1 MHRNA
6 SLGEGVTMKYLGK
19 FLSTTAILLGL
30 FGPAPVANADP
41 GRFMDMK
48 AAVKAPIGHRQFCR
62 DNSWACKNERYEPVV
77 VKLTETRWNELIAI
91 NAEVNRRVRPMTDSD
106 LFGKEEYW
114 TYPVDGYG
122 DCEEYVLEKQRVL
135 IEAGWPKSALLIT
148 VAKDIQNG
156 GHAVL
161 TVRTDHG
168 DMILDNQ
175 IEAVLPWYSTPYR
188 YIKRQS
194 ASSPVK
200 WTGISDTRVTTVSSI
215 SN

>member
-1 MHRNA
+1 MKLLQSTLIA
-6 SLGEGVTMKYLGK
+6 STLV
-19 FLSTTAILLGL
+19 LSALASSTSAEAEPSRFMVMRTAVN
-30 FGPAPVANADP
+30 APV
-41 GRFMDMK
+41 
-48 AAVKAPIGHRQFCR
+48 GHMQFCR
-62 DNSWACKNERYEPVV
+62 DNGWACPNERYEPVV
-77 VKLTETRWNELIAI
+77 VRLDEARWNELIAI
-91 NAEVNRRVRPMTDSD
+91 NKEVNRRIRPMTDAD
-106 LFGKEEYW
+106 LFGTEEHW

-135 IEAGWPKSALLIT
+135 VEAGWPKSALLIT
-148 VAKDIQNG
+148 VAKDVQNS

-200 WTGISDTRVTTVSSI
+200 WTGISDTRVTTVSSV

>member
-1 MHRNA
+1 MNL
-6 SLGEGVTMKYLGK
+6 LGT
-19 FLSTTAILLGL
+19 FLAATSFALFSTSTAI
-30 FGPAPVANADP
+30 ADP

-48 AAVKAPIGHRQFCR
+48 TAVKAPIGHKQFCQ
-62 DNSWACKNERYEPVV
+62 DNAWACSREQYDPVV
-77 VKLTETRWNELIAI
+77 VKLTEELWQQLIAVNSDI
-91 NAEVNRRVRPMTDSD
+91 NSRVRPMSDDD
-106 LFGKEEYW
+106 LFGKVEHW
-114 TYPVDGYG
+114 AYPVNGYG

-135 IEAGWPKSALLIT
+135 MEAGWPKSALLIT
-148 VAKDIQNG
+148 VAKDVQNS

-194 ASSPVK
+194 TSSLVK
-200 WTGISDTRVTTVSSI
+200 WTGIADTRVTTVSSI

>member
-1 MHRNA
+1 
-6 SLGEGVTMKYLGK
+6 
-19 FLSTTAILLGL
+19 
-30 FGPAPVANADP
+30 
-41 GRFMDMK
+41 
-48 AAVKAPIGHRQFCR
+48 
-62 DNSWACKNERYEPVV
+62 
-77 VKLTETRWNELIAI
+77 
-91 NAEVNRRVRPMTDSD
+91 MTDSD

>member
-1 MHRNA
+1 
-6 SLGEGVTMKYLGK
+6 MKLLGK
-19 FLSTTAILLGL
+19 ILSTTAVL
-30 FGPAPVANADP
+30 FGLNVFAPIAQADP

-48 AAVKAPIGHRQFCR
+48 SAVKAPIGHRQFCR
-62 DNSWACKNERYEPVV
+62 DNGWACPNERYEPVV
-77 VKLTETRWNELIAI
+77 VKLTEARWNELIAV
-91 NAEVNRRVRPMTDSD
+91 NAEVNRQVHPMTDAD
-106 LFGKEEYW
+106 LFGREEYW

-135 IEAGWPKSALLIT
+135 LAAGWPKSALLIT
-148 VAKDIQNG
+148 VAKDVQNS

>member
-1 MHRNA
+1 MK
-6 SLGEGVTMKYLGK
+6 SLRTTLFAPVLAFIGLV
-19 FLSTTAILLGL
+19 STTSAQ
-30 FGPAPVANADP
+30 ADP
-41 GRFMDMK
+41 GRFMIMK
-48 AAVKAPIGHRQFCR
+48 TSVKAPVGYVQFCR
-62 DNSWACKNERYEPVV
+62 DNTSACPKDTYEPVV
-77 VKLTETRWNELIAI
+77 VRLDEARWNELIAI
-91 NAEVNRRVRPMTDSD
+91 NAEVNQRIRPMTDAD
-106 LFGKEEYW
+106 LFGREEHW

-135 IEAGWPKSALLIT
+135 IKAGWPKSALLIT
-148 VAKDIQNG
+148 VAKDIQNS

-175 IEAVLPWYSTPYR
+175 IAAVLPWYSTPYR

-194 ASSPVK
+194 ASSPVE
-200 WTGISDTRVTTVSSI
+200 WTGISDTRVTTVSSV

>member
-1 MHRNA
+1 
-6 SLGEGVTMKYLGK
+6 MKILGK
-19 FLSTTAILLGL
+19 ILAGTAIILGTVAVNS
-30 FGPAPVANADP
+30 PAHADP
-41 GRFMDMK
+41 GRFMVMK
-48 AAVKAPIGHRQFCR
+48 TAVKAPIGHRQFCR
-62 DNSWACKNERYEPVV
+62 EHPRQCQNERNEPLV
-77 VKLTETRWNELIAI
+77 VKLTEARWQQLIAI
-91 NAEVNRRVRPMTDSD
+91 NTEVNRRVRPMTDAD
-106 LFGKEEYW
+106 LFGREEYW
-114 TYPVDGYG
+114 TYPDNGYG
-122 DCEEYVLEKQRVL
+122 DCEEYVLEKQRGL
-135 IEAGWPKSALLIT
+135 LQAGWPKSALLIT
-148 VAKDIQNG
+148 VAKDIQSG

-194 ASSPVK
+194 ARSPVK

>member
-1 MHRNA
+1 MKLLKRTIFA
-6 SLGEGVTMKYLGK
+6 SSLVMSMLAGA
-19 FLSTTAILLGL
+19 S
-30 FGPAPVANADP
+30 VAQADP
-41 GRFMDMK
+41 GRFMNMNEP
-48 AAVKAPIGHRQFCR
+48 VQAPIGYKQFCR
-62 DNSWACKNERYEPVV
+62 DNGWACPKENYDAVV
-77 VKLTETRWNELIAI
+77 VRLDEARWQELIAI
-91 NAEVNRRVRPMTDSD
+91 NAEVNHRVRPMTDKD

-114 TYPVDGYG
+114 AYPTNGYG

-148 VAKDIQNG
+148 VAKDVQNS

-194 ASSPVK
+194 ARSPVL
-200 WTGISDTRVTTVSSI
+200 WTGISDTRVTTVSSVP
-215 SN
+215 N

>member
-1 MHRNA
+1 MKLLKSTLLA
-6 SLGEGVTMKYLGK
+6 SILA
-19 FLSTTAILLGL
+19 LSSVVCGTS
-30 FGPAPVANADP
+30 VQADP
-41 GRFMDMK
+41 GRFMIMRTD
-48 AAVKAPIGHRQFCR
+48 VKAPVGYVQFCR
-62 DNSWACKNERYEPVV
+62 DNNWACPRERYDPVV
-77 VKLTETRWNELIAI
+77 VRLDEERWNELIAI
-91 NAEVNRRVRPMTDSD
+91 NKDVNRRIRPMTDAD
-106 LFGKEEYW
+106 LFGQEEFW

-148 VAKDIQNG
+148 VAKDLQNS

-194 ASSPVK
+194 ARSPVQ
-200 WTGISDTRVTTVSSI
+200 WTGISDTRVTTVSSV

>member
-1 MHRNA
+1 MN
-6 SLGEGVTMKYLGK
+6 LLGK
-19 FLSTTAILLGL
+19 TLFAFTIAFTGMFAGTA
-30 FGPAPVANADP
+30 AQADP

-48 AAVKAPIGHRQFCR
+48 AAVKAPIGHKQFCR
-62 DNSWACKNERYEPVV
+62 DNRWACPQEQYQPVV
-77 VKLTETRWNELIAI
+77 VKLDEARWNQLIAI
-91 NAEVNRRVRPMTDSD
+91 NAEVNRRIRPMTDDD
-106 LFGKEEYW
+106 LFGTVEHW
-114 TYPVDGYG
+114 SYPVNGYG

-148 VAKDIQNG
+148 VAKDVSNS

-200 WTGISDTRVTTVSSI
+200 WTGISDTRVTTVSSV
-215 SN
+215 SR

>member
-1 MHRNA
+1 MNL
-6 SLGEGVTMKYLGK
+6 LGTFLVVTV
-19 FLSTTAILLGL
+19 FAVLSTSAAI
-30 FGPAPVANADP
+30 ADP

-48 AAVKAPIGHRQFCR
+48 TAVKAPIGHKQFCQ
-62 DNSWACKNERYEPVV
+62 DNAWACSREQYNPVV
-77 VKLTETRWNELIAI
+77 VKLTEELWQQLIAVNSDI
-91 NAEVNRRVRPMTDSD
+91 NSRVRPMTDDD
-106 LFGKEEYW
+106 LFGKVEHW
-114 TYPVDGYG
+114 AYPVNGYG

-135 IEAGWPKSALLIT
+135 MEAGWPKSALLIT
-148 VAKDIQNG
+148 VAKDVQNS

-194 ASSPVK
+194 TSSLVK
-200 WTGISDTRVTTVSSI
+200 WTGIADTRVTTVSSI